1 MPRSGSSAAVR
12 RSRAAVEPARVR
24 ATSLPPSQR
33 RAAIVEATRP
43 LLLAHGTAVTTRQI
57 AEAAGIAE
65 GTIFRVF
72 ADKDELLAAVVAAA
86 MDPAPTE
93 AALRAIDHHLPLED
107 RLAAGVRVLQ
117 QRVDLIWQVMTAAG
131 MSLPSEERRAAA
143 RRRDA
148 PDLLAVAALFEPDR
162 DRLDRDP
169 VDAAIL
175 LRSLTFAG
183 SHPALVVGDPMAPDQ
198 IVSVLLDGIRAPAA
212 PPGTPTGARPRRRAG
227 EPATGQGAT
236 PRSARS
242 AAAAQSA
249 GRPSRSGSSRRSTSK
264 AR

>member
-1 MPRSGSSAAVR
+1 VPRSGSTAALGRPSPGPVPT
-12 RSRAAVEPARVR
+12 RAR

-93 AALRAIDHHLPLED
+93 TALRAIDHRLPLEE
-107 RLAAGVRVLQ
+107 RLAGGVRVLQ

-131 MSLPSEERRAAA
+131 MSMPSEERRAAA

-148 PDLLAVAALFEPDR
+148 PELLAVAALFEPDL

-183 SHPALVVGDPMAPDQ
+183 CHPALVVGEPMTPDE
-198 IVSVLLDGIRAPAA
+198 IVGVLLDGIRARGPSHPCA
-212 PPGTPTGARPRRRAG
+212 P
-227 EPATGQGAT
+227 
-236 PRSARS
+236 
-242 AAAAQSA
+242 
-249 GRPSRSGSSRRSTSK
+249 K